1 MIRAG
6 QAGPGVRAD
15 VQITA
20 VSAASFSFSLRSS
33 TSPLY
38 DDSIR
43 REIEAMASAFGHPPV
58 HLDCVDSGALPFTW
72 RARLQTALGAAT
84 GQKAPIVE
92 PCQRPAREGGLLR
105 TRLYVPANIPKLLP
119 NAGLSRPDAVI
130 FDLEDA
136 VAPDQKVEAVD
147 LLEHALL
154 TLDWGDCERIVRL
167 NSGERGDY
175 ELDRLCRFGV
185 DTFIIPKVEH
195 AEELQRLDARL
206 SQLQSPQRLFPLIES
221 ALGVENAFAIASASP
236 RVKALSLGLEDYVR
250 DIGAIRTAGQDE
262 SVYARSR
269 VLNAARA
276 AGIMPLASV
285 FPGFEDEG
293 ALTAYVQQARNQ
305 GYEGIGCIHPA
316 QVPVVHAGFV
326 PSGREVE
333 WARAVLSACE
343 RALAEGKGATRVG
356 GEMVDGPTYARA
368 QRIVARSEVLR

>member
-20 VSAASFSFSLRSS
+20 TSAASFSFSLTSS

-43 REIEAMASAFGHPPV
+43 REIEAMASAFGRPPL
-58 HLDCVDSGALPFTW
+58 HLECVDSGALPFTW
-72 RARLQTALGAAT
+72 RARLQTAFVAAT
-84 GQKAPIVE
+84 GNDAPVIE
-92 PCQRPAREGGLLR
+92 PRPRPERTGGLLR

-136 VAPDQKVEAVD
+136 VAPDQKVEALD
-147 LLEHALL
+147 LLEHALMS
-154 TLDWGDCERIVRL
+154 LDWGDCERMVRL
-167 NSGERGDY
+167 NSGERGDF
-175 ELDRLCRFGV
+175 ELDRLCRAGV

-195 AEELQRLDARL
+195 AGELQRLDGRL
-206 SQLQSPQRLFPLIES
+206 SQHQAPQRLFPLIES

-236 RVKALSLGLEDYVR
+236 RVRALSLGLEDYVR
-250 DIGAIRTAGQDE
+250 DIGAVRSAGQEE
-262 SVYARSR
+262 SAYARSR

-276 AGIMPLASV
+276 AGIIPLASV
-285 FPGFEDEG
+285 FPGFEDEA
-293 ALTAYVQQARNQ
+293 ALTAYVQQARHL

-316 QVPVVHAGFV
+316 QVPVVHAAFI
-326 PSGREVE
+326 PSDREVE
-333 WARAVLSACE
+333 WARAVLSAYE
-343 RALAEGKGATRVG
+343 EALTEGKGATRVG

-368 QRIVARSEVLR
+368 QRIVARSEVSR